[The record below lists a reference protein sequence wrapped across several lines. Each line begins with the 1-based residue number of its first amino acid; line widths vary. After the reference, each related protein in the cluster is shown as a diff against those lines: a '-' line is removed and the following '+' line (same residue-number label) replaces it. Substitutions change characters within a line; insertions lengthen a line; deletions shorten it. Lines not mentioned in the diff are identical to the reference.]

1 MTDVSTPSSRAPQ
14 LHPQPSL
21 LRAYALGHLAG
32 SPHAEVET
40 HALAC
45 AQCSAQI
52 RQWRAELV
60 TALETLP
67 QPEHLPPLRLP
78 ASVPV
83 RQPGWW
89 ASRWV
94 WAAAVAGLLALGGVG
109 WEIQQSPSQIQAQ
122 AQTEAQAERTRI
134 TRWLARPDL
143 QVVVLRGTDR
153 QIYSRALTLP
163 DRRVLFVLPQAPA
176 GQEYHAWVARDW
188 QRGDPMQRTLVSR
201 SGVFEIALGSNDYL
215 CISLEARGSR
225 PEKPSKVMGW
235 AFL

>member
-1 MTDVSTPSSRAPQ
+1 MTDVGTPPSPPSP

-21 LRAYALGHLAG
+21 LRAYALGQL
-32 SPHAEVET
+32 SELPHTEVET

-60 TALETLP
+60 AALETLP
-67 QPEHLPPLRLP
+67 QPEHLLPLRLP
-78 ASVPV
+78 AAVPV
-83 RQPGWW
+83 RQPVGW
-89 ASRWV
+89 ASRWA

-109 WEIQQSPSQIQAQ
+109 WEIRQAPSQTQN
-122 AQTEAQAERTRI
+122 EAQAERTRI
-134 TRWLARPDL
+134 TRWLAQPDL

-153 QIYSRALTLP
+153 QLYSRALTLP

-215 CISLEARGSR
+215 CVSLEARGSR
-225 PEKPSKVMGW
+225 PEKPSRVMGW